1 MEYFFYCRDNHGSDR
16 LRQELAE
23 QHWSFMDGYAEKMV
37 ARGPTLAKDGVTAT
51 GSMHIVD
58 LPDVEAVRA
67 FAFEEPNYKAGV
79 YAEVMVR
86 RWTNLLGGTMW
97 ELAVDTRDADRFL
110 LIGHGA
116 FGIEASSEGLA
127 AAHQDFTAKHPY
139 GDRMVV
145 CGPLL
150 SDDGSAWVGNVIAIE
165 RATRSAVE
173 AMVENDPFAQA
184 GLYDQVEIHNWRF
197 GGRQ

>member
-1 MEYFFYCRDNHGSDR
+1 VEYFVYCRDNHGSGR
-16 LRQELAE
+16 LRQELAG
-23 QHWSFMDGYAEKMV
+23 QHWSFMDGYAERMV
-37 ARGPTLAKDGVTAT
+37 ARGPTLAMDGVTAT
-51 GSMHIVD
+51 GSMHIVE
-58 LPDVEAVRA
+58 LPDVEAVRT

-110 LIGHGA
+110 LIGHGV
-116 FGIEASSEGLA
+116 FGIGASSDGLP
-127 AAHQDFTAKHPY
+127 AAHQDFIAEHPY

-150 SDDGSAWVGNVIAIE
+150 SDDGSAWLGNVIAIE
-165 RATRSAVE
+165 RATRSAVD

-184 GLYDQVEIHNWRF
+184 GLYDRVEIHNWRF
-197 GGRQ
+197 GGRR